1 MKSKKK
7 ILVVLA
13 LMLGVIAIMGSCNT
27 KKVAC
32 PAYSKVDVQQI
43 QNNG

>member
-1 MKSKKK
+1 MKSTKK

-13 LMLGVIAIMGSCNT
+13 LVLGTVAIMGSCNT

-32 PAYSKVDVQQI
+32 PAYSKVDVQQV
-43 QNNG
+43 QVNG